1 MTARRVRYHPKREVT
16 MKEIAEHAGVSK
28 ATVSRVINGR
38 ATVGA
43 EIADAVRASIAELGY
58 RPSQTARSLSLGVS
72 RTLGVVVPD
81 LSNPMFHRVF
91 SSLQRAADGDGYRV
105 LVAETLED
113 AAHESPTAIDIR
125 NRTDAIVLVAPRME
139 RLEMLELLPTLQPVA
154 VVNRTTGSH
163 AVSARVDYAQG
174 IVDLVA
180 HLRGLGHSRLL
191 FLSGPEHSRSNVERL
206 AGLEAARGA
215 DPGLSLDV
223 LPCGHGFEDGYR
235 CADAV
240 RRHGATGVI
249 AFNDV
254 VALGLMGKLLEDGV
268 PVPEQ
273 LSVVGV
279 DDIAYARYS
288 APPLTTMAV
297 DLQALAD
304 ELWADLLAEIGGQE
318 RRDPRLVPPTLV
330 VRGSTAPPR

>member
-1 MTARRVRYHPKREVT
+1 

-38 ATVGA
+38 DTVGK
-43 EIADAVRASIAELGY
+43 EIAEAVRASIAELGY

-72 RTLGVVVPD
+72 RTLGVLVPD

-91 SSLQRAADGDGYRV
+91 ASLQRAAARDGYRV

-113 AAHESPTAIDIR
+113 ATLEAPTAIDIR

-139 RLEMLELLPTLQPVA
+139 RRELLELLPTLQPVA

-163 AVSARVDYAQG
+163 AVASRVDYAQG

-191 FLSGPEHSRSNVERL
+191 FISGPESSRSNNERL
-206 AGLEAARGA
+206 DGLEAACTA
-215 DPGLSLDV
+215 DPALTIDV
-223 LPCGHGFEDGYR
+223 MPCGHSFEDGYR
-235 CADAV
+235 SADAV
-240 RRHGATGVI
+240 RAHGATGII
-249 AFNDV
+249 AYNDV

-268 PVPEQ
+268 PVPDE

-279 DDIAYARYS
+279 DDIAFARYS
-288 APPLTTMAV
+288 APPLTTLAV
-297 DLQALAD
+297 DLEALAD
-304 ELWADLLAEIGGQE
+304 DLWTDLLAEIGGEE
-318 RRDPRLVPPTLV
+318 RREPRVVPQRLV